1 MCYRHTQTEKH
12 TNEEERTGD
21 EASVGS
27 LPASG
32 SEAVCS
38 LFEGLEGTPTWL
50 ELHSVL
56 RGKEPAREQ
65 EKQIQS
71 EWIQ

>member
-1 MCYRHTQTEKH
+1 MQT
-12 TNEEERTGD
+12 G
-21 EASVGS
+21 AP

-32 SEAVCS
+32 SEAACS

-56 RGKEPAREQ
+56 RGKEPAGEQ
-65 EKQIQS
+65 EKYIIKKKSVSNHSSQKLGT
-71 EWIQ
+71 EHVLGWNPD